1 MNVISVLVFGDKI
14 ANVVIYKID
23 RIHNH
28 ETGGR
33 IFPNDK
39 RRGNETLYETFVRI
53 TEETT
58 GLLQNEYGNV
68 ERILVIDKKWDM
80 YNVFMTKVTNIDKI
94 KLAVDANEIDLI
106 QLTDETVC
114 NIQRS
119 LLNNEEKYII
129 NEIRDILQKDVDKND
144 IKK

>member
-1 MNVISVLVFGDKI
+1 MNVISILVFGGNI
-14 ANVVIYKID
+14 GAMVIYKTDKI
-23 RIHNH
+23 NNQ
-28 ETGGR
+28 ETRGR

-58 GLLQNEYGNV
+58 GLLQNDYGNV
-68 ERILVIDKKWDM
+68 ERILVIDNNIDV
-80 YNVFMTKVTNIDKI
+80 YNVFMTKVINLDKI
-94 KLAVDANEIDLI
+94 KLAVNANEIDII
-106 QLTDETVC
+106 QLNDTTVSK
-114 NIQRS
+114 IQRS

-129 NEIRDILQKDVDKND
+129 NVVRDILQKDVNKND

>member
-1 MNVISVLVFGDKI
+1 MNVISILVFGENI
-14 ANVVIYKID
+14 GAMVIYKTDKIN
-23 RIHNH
+23 NH
-28 ETGGR
+28 ETCGR

-58 GLLQNEYGNV
+58 GLLQNDYGNV
-68 ERILVIDKKWDM
+68 ERILVIDNNIDV
-80 YNVFMTKVTNIDKI
+80 YNVFMTKVINLDKI
-94 KLAVDANEIDLI
+94 KLAVNANEIDII
-106 QLTDETVC
+106 QLNDTTVSK
-114 NIQRS
+114 IQRS

-129 NEIRDILQKDVDKND
+129 NVVRDILLKDVNKND